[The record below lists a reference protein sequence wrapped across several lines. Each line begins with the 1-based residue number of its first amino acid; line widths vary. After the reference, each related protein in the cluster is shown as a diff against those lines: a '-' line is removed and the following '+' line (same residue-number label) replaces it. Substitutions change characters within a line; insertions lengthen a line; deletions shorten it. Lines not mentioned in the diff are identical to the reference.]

1 MPSHKQLSHALA
13 LARHHSF
20 TKAAIESHV
29 TQSAFSR
36 SISNLEKE
44 LGVVL
49 FDRDGN
55 SVVPTD
61 FGKTLLRHAE
71 TIVSDTEELEREIRL
86 LKGLDV
92 GSLSIA
98 LGVYPAETSGNR
110 ALGEMALAHPQLSYR
125 VSVGNWEQTLALV
138 VSKQADLGYVA
149 TSSVEG
155 DCRFDTRPVC
165 QHEMVFYARKDH
177 PLAGITALTR
187 GDLDQFPLVSI
198 RVPKML
204 AGAVPGQSQV
214 DPESGYLIPSIE
226 IDDLSSA
233 RSIVASS
240 NGLGVAIPTQIEKQ
254 LESGEFAILDYQQT
268 PLKPTLGFVLLKNRT
283 VSSAAEVYMQH
294 VVKIEDEVSARVSS
308 LLVKYRP

>member
-1 MPSHKQLSHALA
+1 
-13 LARHHSF
+13 
-20 TKAAIESHV
+20 
-29 TQSAFSR
+29 
-36 SISNLEKE
+36 
-44 LGVVL
+44 
-49 FDRDGN
+49 
-55 SVVPTD
+55 
-61 FGKTLLRHAE
+61 
-71 TIVSDTEELEREIRL
+71 
-86 LKGLDV
+86 
-92 GSLSIA
+92 
-98 LGVYPAETSGNR
+98 
-110 ALGEMALAHPQLSYR
+110 
-125 VSVGNWEQTLALV
+125 
-138 VSKQADLGYVA
+138 
-149 TSSVEG
+149 
-155 DCRFDTRPVC
+155 
-165 QHEMVFYARKDH
+165 MVFYARKDH

-254 LESGEFAILDYQQT
+254 LESGEFAILNYQQT